1 MQLKTIVLAIPAL
14 GKLSAGDMALRS
26 AYMLKMLISTLQ
38 KDVDFFV
45 EQRQKIFEKY
55 GNAQKDGTFTFTDAN
70 EEKASAE
77 LETLLDMEVT
87 PEFAILEIPVT
98 ENLRLS
104 VHDIDALAPFIHFT
118 E

>member
-1 MQLKTIVLAIPAL
+1 MIYSPENNVQQISDTFQKENFHFER
-14 GKLSAGDMALRS
+14 SMLRI
-26 AYMLKMLISTLQ
+26 LISTLQ

-55 GNAQKDGTFTFTDAN
+55 GDAQKDGTFTFTDTN

-87 PEFAILEIPVT
+87 PEFEALEIPVT

-104 VHDIDALAPFIHFT
+104 VHDIDALTPFIHFT